1 MISSSGGAVMPSQD
15 VDDFTDEDYLKSLRW
30 LGWQYNLAYNN
41 VPLVRNGNI
50 VSNTNINYINEYVD
64 NLSYI
69 YGMQTPADYSFF
81 AMDAN
86 GNDLQTPLVRGLDV
100 YKIFNYLSGEATD
113 IIKPL
118 PKTINVSAYSK
129 DAISAK
135 KEMMNYVKFQI
146 ENKLFLTLMQQEAG
160 YEFKA
165 INKDFENNEQ
175 VEKFFVDFQESMEI
189 AYEQIARHSAYYNDY
204 LQIFNKAFDYTLIGN
219 LGVIEVEYENGQ
231 VVWRVVPPEEAII
244 DYTKGMD
251 VHKEDDFGGRIFQM
265 TVPDLLSAYD
275 FTEEEIEE
283 INAISQSNSVMG
295 QVYYASLAATNVYWW
310 SNNNGV
316 PKVTVVRGQWRSLE
330 REDGKRKQC
339 LREGVLIGNK
349 FLKNCKVSQGQVWE
363 RGNKAK
369 KRLKYVVMTPNLFM
383 GTSLSVI
390 GIVKR
395 FANLKDAF
403 ITKMIEM
410 ASSSIG
416 KATVVRAS
424 KLPEGLRAPDVI
436 AQLKQARILVIE
448 GEETEEMPNG
458 QRLAETVDLT
468 LDPNIQL
475 ILGIVQYLDQAIND
489 YLNIPQS
496 VRGMSSTYQSAKGI
510 ESTQNQSSKGLSYL
524 FSTLQTYMKE
534 VLSYS
539 ADLMK
544 LLAPDDE
551 IGRDTLSLVVGDNMV
566 ELLSM
571 ETVRRSQFE
580 DFLLN
585 LNPNDYISLTDK
597 AELQQLIIQSAS
609 SGMPLKVIKSFLTV
623 KRSESLTEAENKVD
637 ALIYK
642 EEKAE
647 AERMAAEQELALIQS
662 GQANQTQENIAAT
675 AAEAGLEKSTM
686 DNETKRLG
694 IMAKMQEQRNKPKPP
709 TK

>member
-1 MISSSGGAVMPSQD
+1 
-15 VDDFTDEDYLKSLRW
+15 
-30 LGWQYNLAYNN
+30 
-41 VPLVRNGNI
+41 
-50 VSNTNINYINEYVD
+50 
-64 NLSYI
+64 
-69 YGMQTPADYSFF
+69 
-81 AMDAN
+81 
-86 GNDLQTPLVRGLDV
+86 
-100 YKIFNYLSGEATD
+100 
-113 IIKPL
+113 
-118 PKTINVSAYSK
+118 
-129 DAISAK
+129 
-135 KEMMNYVKFQI
+135 
-146 ENKLFLTLMQQEAG
+146 
-160 YEFKA
+160 
-165 INKDFENNEQ
+165 
-175 VEKFFVDFQESMEI
+175 
-189 AYEQIARHSAYYNDY
+189 
-204 LQIFNKAFDYTLIGN
+204 
-219 LGVIEVEYENGQ
+219 
-231 VVWRVVPPEEAII
+231 
-244 DYTKGMD
+244 
-251 VHKEDDFGGRIFQM
+251 
-265 TVPDLLSAYD
+265 
-275 FTEEEIEE
+275 
-283 INAISQSNSVMG
+283 
-295 QVYYASLAATNVYWW
+295 
-310 SNNNGV
+310 
-316 PKVTVVRGQWRSLE
+316 
-330 REDGKRKQC
+330 
-339 LREGVLIGNK
+339 
-349 FLKNCKVSQGQVWE
+349 
-363 RGNKAK
+363 
-369 KRLKYVVMTPNLFM
+369 M

-390 GIVKR
+390 GIIKR

-510 ESTQNQSSKGLSYL
+510 ESTQNQSSKGLAYL

-551 IGRDTLSLVVGDNMV
+551 LGRDTLSLVVGDNMV

-571 ETVRRSQFE
+571 ETVKRSQFE

-597 AELQQLIIQSAS
+597 AELQQLIIQSAT
-609 SGMPLKVIKSFLTV
+609 SGMPLKVLKSFLTI
-623 KRSESLTEAENKVD
+623 KSSESLTEAENKID

-647 AERMAAEQELALIQS
+647 AEKMAAEQELALIQS

-675 AAEAGLEKSTM
+675 AAEAGLEKTSM

-694 IMAKMQEQRNKPKPP
+694 IMAKMQEQRTKP
-709 TK
+709 TR